1 MMELIKG
8 LFKRGST
15 SRETGLN
22 KELTD
27 VYDVYDVYVE
37 RELATVQELA
47 KKGIIM
53 MPVWQTCLV
62 VQYHRHSQTRLLDSS
77 EQLIC

>member
-27 VYDVYDVYVE
+27 VYDVYVE

-53 MPVWQTCLV
+53 MPIWQTCLV

>member
-27 VYDVYDVYVE
+27 VYDVYVE

-53 MPVWQTCLV
+53 MLVCQTCLV
-62 VQYHRHSQTRLLDSS
+62 VQYHRHSQIRLLDSS

>member
-27 VYDVYDVYVE
+27 VYDVYIE

>member
-22 KELTD
+22 KELT
-27 VYDVYDVYVE
+27 DVYDVYVE

>member
-27 VYDVYDVYVE
+27 VYDVYVE

-47 KKGIIM
+47 KNGIIM

>member
-1 MMELIKG
+1 MELIKG

-22 KELTD
+22 KELT
-27 VYDVYDVYVE
+27 DVYDVYVE

>member
-1 MMELIKG
+1 MMEFIKG

-27 VYDVYDVYVE
+27 VYDVYVE
-37 RELATVQELA
+37 RELAMVQELA

-77 EQLIC
+77 EHLIC